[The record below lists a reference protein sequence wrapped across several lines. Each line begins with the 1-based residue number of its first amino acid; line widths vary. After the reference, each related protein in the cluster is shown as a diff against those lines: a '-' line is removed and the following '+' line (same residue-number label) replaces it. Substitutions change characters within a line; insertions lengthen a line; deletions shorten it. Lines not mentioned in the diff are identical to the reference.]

1 MAVCSNKHENDEPCY
16 TTASRSGAA
25 GWEGRAAPD
34 CREEA
39 GIPDR
44 GRAREEGACR
54 VGPACMEEVGRADP
68 GCRAAVEEACW
79 ARARGCRA
87 REEAVCRA
95 GPGCTGAGCGDSAAR
110 TVCWGCTARERAQ
123 EGKGGWGHREEGCGG
138 SAARRDGW
146 GRTAQETAQAQERED
161 KDDWDRT
168 AQETAQA
175 QEREDKDDWDRTAQK
190 EPEGRGGWGH
200 KAREQEQAR
209 KGKGGWGHREEGEGC
224 EGRREGAAACRAGS
238 SRRARGSTG
247 ARAT

>member
-16 TTASRSGAA
+16 TTASRSGTAD
-25 GWEGRAAPD
+25 WEGRAGPD

-39 GIPDR
+39 GTPGR
-44 GRAREEGACR
+44 GKAREEGACR
-54 VGPACMEEVGRADP
+54 AGPACTEEAGTAGP

-79 ARARGCRA
+79 ARARGYRA

-95 GPGCTGAGCGDSAAR
+95 GPGCMGAGCGDSAAR
-110 TVCWGCTARERAQ
+110 TVCWGCTAREWAQ
-123 EGKGGWGHREEGCGG
+123 EGKGGWGHRAEGGGG

-161 KDDWDRT
+161 KDGWGRT
-168 AQETAQA
+168 AQE
-175 QEREDKDDWDRTAQK
+175 K

>member
-25 GWEGRAAPD
+25 DWEGRAGPD

-39 GIPDR
+39 GTPGR
-44 GRAREEGACR
+44 GKAREEGACR
-54 VGPACMEEVGRADP
+54 AGPACTEEAGRAGP

-79 ARARGCRA
+79 ARARGYRA
-87 REEAVCRA
+87 REEAGCRA

-110 TVCWGCTARERAQ
+110 TVCW
-123 EGKGGWGHREEGCGG
+123 GCGG

-168 AQETAQA
+168 AQE
-175 QEREDKDDWDRTAQK
+175 K

-209 KGKGGWGHREEGEGC
+209 KGKGGWSHREEEEGGES
-224 EGRREGAAACRAGS
+224 RREGAAACRAGS